1 MNEFSIGTFF
11 PNKYLLELQDDWS
24 LSNICQK
31 VYDQFGRPLISA
43 SLRGTFR
50 TQSNIRCEAFIKNR
64 RTLGTDDL
72 TIFKCFIVIFSL
84 KKKTIQFP
92 LSLNLYFQQKRVA
105 KLSICHLPT
114 KRSVWVFDVT
124 NRTNDFYN
132 FQSYH
137 QAVMYLFNSLAKRCT
152 LFWKYS

>member
-92 LSLNLYFQQKRVA
+92 LSFNLYFQQKE
-105 KLSICHLPT
+105 P
-114 KRSVWVFDVT
+114 
-124 NRTNDFYN
+124 
-132 FQSYH
+132 QSCQFATYRRN
-137 QAVMYLFNSLAKRCT
+137 ALFEFLTSQTGQMTFTIFKVIIRQLCISLT
-152 LFWKYS
+152 H

>member
-84 KKKTIQFP
+84 KKKTIQFSFS
-92 LSLNLYFQQKRVA
+92 LSFQQKKSSEVA
-105 KLSICHLPT
+105 DLALSNKTLCLSFWRHKQEKWLFQFSKLS
-114 KRSVWVFDVT
+114 WV
-124 NRTNDFYN
+124 
-132 FQSYH
+132 
-137 QAVMYLFNSLAKRCT
+137 AIYLLNSLAKSCM